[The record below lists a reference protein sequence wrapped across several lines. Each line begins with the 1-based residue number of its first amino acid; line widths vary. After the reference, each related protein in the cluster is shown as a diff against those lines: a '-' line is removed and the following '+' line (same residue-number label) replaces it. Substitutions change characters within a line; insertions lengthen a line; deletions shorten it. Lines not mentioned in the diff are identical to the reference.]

1 MNNQNIIIENIIL
14 NIINDINSF
23 TLTYT
28 DYYEKKKCPNWM
40 NELFNRIKNHEFSFT
55 KLHPDLYDMYKV
67 FIINEYINNK
77 IKIVDIDYI
86 KSTYFV

>member
-1 MNNQNIIIENIIL
+1 MNNQNIIIENMICH
-14 NIINDINSF
+14 IINDINLL
-23 TLTYT
+23 TLTNCY
-28 DYYEKKKCPNWM
+28 DQKCPNWM